1 MFKVSRSPI
10 REALFA
16 LERLQRISSGPIN
29 LSSGEAITVKSPT
42 DVGTGKAADEK
53 APLSAVIIVLNDRFG
68 RDFTEE
74 ERLFFDRSRRRL
86 HWIAHHGI
94 LPHHKNDEKLNAN
107 SYQVL
112 KVLAQ
117 GSAAGPAPFPLG

>member
-1 MFKVSRSPI
+1 VPKDKLGGLCEGLDLQDDVFI
-10 REALFA
+10 QYY
-16 LERLQRISSGPIN
+16 RLQRISSGPIN

-74 ERLFFDRSRRRL
+74 ERLFFEQIEEKATLDR
-86 HWIAHHGI
+86 
-94 LPHHKNDEKLNAN
+94 P
-107 SYQVL
+107 
-112 KVLAQ
+112 
-117 GSAAGPAPFPLG
+117 P